1 MKNICAS
8 VGAVPAREKKEIE
21 EKVEEY
27 YRMENEVVF
36 FLKEAP
42 EYRISAVANWGENSH
57 GYIVGEANIYFR
69 HILTGQRCESVWE
82 CLDGW
87 SEQDEESNEKWETLC
102 HRIEIYSNLEA
113 TILNGN
119 TVEV

>member
-1 MKNICAS
+1 MAKNVS
-8 VGAVPAREKKEIE
+8 VDTKSTQKKE

-36 FLKEAP
+36 FLKEAH

-57 GYIVGEANIYFR
+57 GYVVGEADIYFR
-69 HILTGQRCESVWE
+69 HILTGQLCESVWQ

-87 SEQDEESNEKWETLC
+87 SEQDKESNEKWETLC
-102 HRIEIYSNLEA
+102 HRIEACSNLEA
-113 TILNGN
+113 IILNGN
-119 TVEV
+119 TIDL